1 MAHGSVNEVQT
12 FLMLAKDLDYP
23 TEQES
28 SCLLDEYYKLAN
40 MLALFQ
46 QTLWARS

>member
-12 FLMLAKDLDYP
+12 FLILAKDLDYL
-23 TEQES
+23 TDEES
-28 SCLLDEYYKLAN
+28 SILLEEYYKLAN

-46 QTLWARS
+46 KTLH

>member
-12 FLMLAKDLDYP
+12 FLILAKDLDYL

-28 SCLLDEYYKLAN
+28 SLLLDQYYKLAN

-46 QTLWARS
+46 KTLH